1 MANIFSQGMDT
12 AYQRRIE
19 QITAECKSQNI
30 EFVDV
35 KGLVLREVNEVK
47 STFGSAVTS
56 FVGGNAQYEYLQI
69 YTMRQGSNL
78 QYFLQPFS
86 GLTALPGQHFR
97 VIPGSLKYPIQYG
110 IKKKKSFSDHLYEYS
125 MAHIPGLNLKKIRA
139 CEFLSEA
146 ESETLN
152 LKRQKLPL
160 LKEVSHVWQN
170 GTTLINLDWTFQ
182 ACAINQDLTLV
193 SMQTG
198 RYGIFSE
205 KSGLSQFNKFCGF
218 ASSYAKHLTGDG
230 SSNVLITNS
239 FLSYIFKK
247 NYLNGKTDNLWGESI
262 EWLQANKVKL
272 IVEHLKKFEHLKKLH
287 LNGDINEKKMANL
300 KECILNKYGVSSD
313 EVIAAVPMD
322 LLGNMKEAAI
332 LTADKLYISV
342 SDEYE
347 CCMDLDNV
355 SDYNGLKG
363 FTESTMELVM
373 ADGSTTEVKV
383 ELASEVMNAFFTQYC
398 YL

>member
-1 MANIFSQGMDT
+1 MSNIFSQGMDT

-30 EFVDV
+30 ELVDV

-47 STFGSAVTS
+47 STLGSAVTS
-56 FVGGNAQYEYLQI
+56 FVGGKAQYEYLQI
-69 YTMRQGSNL
+69 YTMRQGSDL
-78 QYFLQPFS
+78 QYFFQPFS
-86 GLTALPGQHFR
+86 GLTALPGQHFK
-97 VIPGSLKYPIQYG
+97 VIPGSLRYPIQYG
-110 IKKKKSFSDHLYEYS
+110 IKKKKSFSDHCYEFF
-125 MAHIPGLNLKKIRA
+125 MDHIPGVNLKKIRA

-146 ESETLN
+146 ESETSN
-152 LKRQKLPL
+152 LKRQNLPV

-182 ACAINQDLTLV
+182 ACAINQDITLV

-205 KSGLSQFNKFCGF
+205 KSGLSQFNKFCF
-218 ASSYAKHLTGDG
+218 FVSSYAKHLTGDG

-247 NYLNGKTDNLWGESI
+247 YYLNGKTDNLWGESI
-262 EWLQANKVKL
+262 EWLQTNKVKL
-272 IVEHLKKFEHLKKLH
+272 IVEHLKKFDRLKKLH

-322 LLGNMKEAAI
+322 LLGNMKGAAV
-332 LTADKLYISV
+332 LTADKLYISDG
-342 SDEYE
+342 DEYE
-347 CCMDLDNV
+347 CCIDLDNV

-363 FTESTMELVM
+363 FTESTMELAM
-373 ADGSTTEVKV
+373 ADGSTTEVKI

>member
-19 QITAECKSQNI
+19 QITDECKSQNM
-30 EFVDV
+30 EVVDV
-35 KGLVLREVNEVK
+35 KDVLLREVNEVK
-47 STFGSAVTS
+47 STLGSAVTS
-56 FVGGNAQYEYLQI
+56 FVGGKAQYDYLQI
-69 YTMRQGSNL
+69 YTMRQGSDL
-78 QYFLQPFS
+78 QYFFQPFS
-86 GLTALPGQHFR
+86 GLTALPGQHFK

-110 IKKKKSFSDHLYEYS
+110 IIKKKSFSNHLYELFMSY
-125 MAHIPGLNLKKIRA
+125 IPVVNLKKIRA

-146 ESETLN
+146 ESEATN
-152 LKRQKLPL
+152 LKRLKLPV

-182 ACAINQDLTLV
+182 ACAINQDYTLV
-193 SMQTG
+193 SMKTG
-198 RYGIFSE
+198 RYGVFSE
-205 KSGLSQFNKFCGF
+205 KSGLSQMNKFCAF
-218 ASSYAKHLTGDG
+218 VSDYAKHLAGDG

-239 FLSYIFKK
+239 LLSYIFKK

-262 EWLQANKVKL
+262 EWVQTNKVKL
-272 IVEHLKKFEHLKKLH
+272 VAEHLKKFEHLKKLH

-300 KECILNKYGVSSD
+300 KECILNKYGVSGH
-313 EVIAAVPMD
+313 EVIAAIPMD
-322 LLGNMKEAAI
+322 LLGNMKGAAV
-332 LTADKLYISV
+332 LTADKLYISDG
-342 SDEYE
+342 DEYE
-347 CCMDLDNV
+347 CCIDLDNV

-363 FTESTMELVM
+363 FTESTMELVLT
-373 ADGSTTEVKV
+373 DGSTIEVKI